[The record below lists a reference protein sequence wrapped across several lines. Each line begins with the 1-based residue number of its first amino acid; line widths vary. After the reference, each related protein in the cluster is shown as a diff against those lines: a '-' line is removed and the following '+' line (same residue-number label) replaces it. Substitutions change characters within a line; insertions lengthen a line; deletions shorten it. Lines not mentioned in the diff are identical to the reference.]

1 MLLKL
6 LLSSK
11 HLKYFAKM
19 LMLHNI
25 IEGDRN
31 PPPPHPSEMLSNKDE
46 PMPEG
51 SDDDSDS
58 GEEVCP

>member
-1 MLLKL
+1 
-6 LLSSK
+6 
-11 HLKYFAKM
+11 M